1 MTEVEKWNSV
11 KSCDSSYNGKFYYG
25 VKATGIY
32 CRPSCKSKLPKR
44 ENIVFFD
51 TREEAEKAGFRTCKR
66 CWLDLVDY
74 DPAKE
79 LSEKAKK

>member
-11 KSCDSSYNGKFYYG
+11 KNCDSSYDGKFYYG

-32 CRPSCKSKLPKR
+32 CRPSCKSKFSKR

-51 TREEAEKAGFRTCKR
+51 TREEAEKAGFCPCKR
-66 CWLDLVDY
+66 C
-74 DPAKE
+74 
-79 LSEKAKK
+79 